1 MSVSRTP
8 ASANINIDEFE
19 RRVRAPS
26 DQQAVE
32 DPLVEFMRLV
42 QSFGPPDGVFQA
54 PDAVST
60 PGRTDPQAAK
70 TLAATPL
77 RPSTVPGTEP
87 LEVEASAPSELDDW
101 PSDTLQPSKPVK
113 DRWPHVST
121 PKAAAIALAGA
132 GLLIAAGFGL
142 TATFGLTTAAPRL
155 VKARASAAAA
165 DLTPA
170 AQTSHDF
177 VAAPTVAK
185 AIPLKDVAKPAP
197 AVTIASDERPAEPNA
212 AVSPGDRSE
221 TPALAPAPAGG
232 EQQPATQASAEPAP
246 GAAINAPVVSA
257 PVAAPT
263 PPASGTP
270 VSSPVLAASQP
281 DATPSTTASPAPA
294 GSGEAPHA
302 NDASKLRP
310 KTAAIE
316 PPPTAK
322 PDLPAKPLR
331 RPSVRLAVAKT
342 EATAPGAAAEPR
354 SQPPLPAGAS
364 IVVPPPPAEA
374 APQAAT
380 AAPQAPFAAVTQPV
394 THAFSSIFSVLG
406 APAAPAPKP
415 VDQTAAKPGD
425 WAVQF
430 AAPKSEAK
438 AKVDARRLNAKYA
451 PALNGATIGVQK
463 TALNGDTVYAL
474 RVGGLSKA
482 EAAALCERVKG
493 HDCILAK

>member
-19 RRVRAPS
+19 RRVRAPG

-54 PDAVST
+54 PDAAST
-60 PGRTDPQAAK
+60 PDRTDPLAAK
-70 TLAATPL
+70 ALAATPL
-77 RPSTVPGTEP
+77 RPSTVAGTEP
-87 LEVEASAPSELDDW
+87 LEVEGSAPLEVEDW

-121 PKAAAIALAGA
+121 PRAAAIAVAGA

-142 TATFGLTTAAPRL
+142 TATFGLTAPRL

-165 DLTPA
+165 DLAPA

-197 AVTIASDERPAEPNA
+197 AETIASAERPAEPNA

-232 EQQPATQASAEPAP
+232 EQQPATQAFAEPAP
-246 GAAINAPVVSA
+246 GAPINAPVVSA
-257 PVAAPT
+257 PVAAPP
-263 PPASGTP
+263 PPAPGTP

-281 DATPSTTASPAPA
+281 DATPSTTASLAP
-294 GSGEAPHA
+294 GSSGEAPQA

-310 KTAAIE
+310 KTAAVE
-316 PPPTAK
+316 PPTAAK
-322 PDLPAKPLR
+322 ANLPAKPLR
-331 RPSVRLAVAKT
+331 RSSARLAVAKA

-354 SQPPLPAGAS
+354 SQPPLPAEAS